1 MATDACTEN
10 TATSDATGNSS
21 PIEESAEASL
31 QRMGPDLA
39 AKVIRAFT
47 QCQSQAAAETSA
59 QDAAIKAMKDLL
71 PNGVH
76 DSVVSKISVYLT
88 SMWQTSDSRFTD
100 DWGVHSITFNR
111 NAPLPAKLIGVHQSS
126 RRTTS
131 AVWGCGHMKPLKLY
145 NSGEGDSTI
154 ATTNAYLK
162 QHSVVYSDG
171 SKSDGKKKGTSAFC
185 VLVLSTS
192 R

>member
-10 TATSDATGNSS
+10 AATSDATGNSS

-59 QDAAIKAMKDLL
+59 QDAASKAMKDLL

-76 DSVVSKISVYLT
+76 DSVASKISVLLET
-88 SMWQTSDSRFTD
+88 PQVLLRILEKKTIKPEECCFQIVRF
-100 DWGVHSITFNR
+100 
-111 NAPLPAKLIGVHQSS
+111 P
-126 RRTTS
+126 
-131 AVWGCGHMKPLKLY
+131 
-145 NSGEGDSTI
+145 
-154 ATTNAYLK
+154 
-162 QHSVVYSDG
+162 
-171 SKSDGKKKGTSAFC
+171 
-185 VLVLSTS
+185 
-192 R
+192 

>member
-1 MATDACTEN
+1 MATDACTGN
-10 TATSDATGNSS
+10 AATSDATGNSS

-47 QCQSQAAAETSA
+47 QCQSQAAVETSA

-76 DSVVSKISVYLT
+76 DSVASKISVYLT

-100 DWGVHSITFNR
+100 DWGVHSITF
-111 NAPLPAKLIGVHQSS
+111 
-126 RRTTS
+126 S
-131 AVWGCGHMKPLKLY
+131 A
-145 NSGEGDSTI
+145 
-154 ATTNAYLK
+154 
-162 QHSVVYSDG
+162 
-171 SKSDGKKKGTSAFC
+171 SKSACSNDPRFEATLERQRQEAGN
-185 VLVLSTS
+185 S
-192 R
+192 RNSYVPRRHCRW

>member
-1 MATDACTEN
+1 MATDACTGN
-10 TATSDATGNSS
+10 AATSDATGNSS

-47 QCQSQAAAETSA
+47 QCQSQAAVETSA

-171 SKSDGKKKGTSAFC
+171 SKSDEKKKSTSAFC